1 MTNEI
6 DELSAPCTPLAYDHL
21 AEVIT
26 RAIGANDP
34 YPNDAQMVAHR
45 ARQICN
51 ERFLN
56 IESKE
61 MTK

>member
-6 DELSAPCTPLAYDHL
+6 GGISAPCKPLAYDHL

-26 RAIGANDP
+26 HAIGANDP
-34 YPNDAQMVAHR
+34 YPNDAQTAAHR

-61 MTK
+61 MIK